1 MICLS
6 RRLRTECGDFGIA
19 WFYSTGAGKLDRT
32 FWQALSARVATG
44 IQSSFPVN
52 NRSLSVMIQA
62 TQLRR
67 GNTILLNGE
76 LYQVVDY
83 QHITPGNWRGMVQ
96 TKLRK
101 LSTGSII
108 DHRFRS
114 EDRVDRAI
122 LDEREMEYLYKDGT
136 DYYFMDTENYEQTH
150 LNEDVLGDAT
160 SYLVPNSKI
169 KVEFYEGKPL
179 GIELPATIDLKV
191 VQTDPG
197 MPSATVSNVLKPA
210 TLETGLV
217 VGVPHFI
224 QEGEVIRV
232 DTTEGKYVERV
243 RS

>member
-6 RRLRTECGDFGIA
+6 RRLRTEGGDFGIA
-19 WFYSTGAGKLDRT
+19 WFYSTGARKLDRT
-32 FWQALSARVATG
+32 FWQTLSARVATG

-122 LDEREMEYLYKDGT
+122 LDEREMEYLYKDGA

>member
-1 MICLS
+1 MSMICLS
-6 RRLRTECGDFGIA
+6 RRLRTECGDLGIA
-19 WFYSTGAGKLDRT
+19 RFYSTCARKLDST
-32 FWQALSARVATG
+32 FWQALSAQVATG
-44 IQSSFPVN
+44 LQSSFPVN

-122 LDEREMEYLYKDGT
+122 LDEQIGRAAGRGRRWESGGRGQWRKG
-136 DYYFMDTENYEQTH
+136 
-150 LNEDVLGDAT
+150 
-160 SYLVPNSKI
+160 
-169 KVEFYEGKPL
+169 
-179 GIELPATIDLKV
+179 
-191 VQTDPG
+191 
-197 MPSATVSNVLKPA
+197 
-210 TLETGLV
+210 
-217 VGVPHFI
+217 
-224 QEGEVIRV
+224 
-232 DTTEGKYVERV
+232 
-243 RS
+243 